1 MNSTSMWSYN
11 SSDYDEYC
19 STKVSMLLTSLG
31 MTSDEAVLDYD
42 LSLLYSNM
50 TREISSEH
58 LWFKFKYTNAIEWL
72 SEHYSCDILI
82 YPIDQEKDLWKVTIL
97 PSAVSKG
104 VNEQISDKTYVS
116 WSMAA
121 EVAILLVC
129 ERLYAMNTCI

>member
-1 MNSTSMWSYN
+1 MWTYN
-11 SSDYDEYC
+11 SQNYDEYC

-31 MTSDEAVLDYD
+31 MKSDEAVLDYD

-50 TREISSEH
+50 MREISSEH
-58 LWFKFKYTNAIEWL
+58 LWFKFKYANAIEWL
-72 SEHYSCDILI
+72 AEHYSCNILI
-82 YPIDQEKDLWKVTIL
+82 YPIDQDKDLWKVTIL
-97 PSAVSKG
+97 PGVVSKG
-104 VNEQISDKTYVS
+104 VNEQISDKTYAS